1 MKTTALAAV
10 VLLAALSAP
19 TLAQPPAGWLNAAD
33 FNASG
38 SQFSTTATTAA
49 GSNQITVQ
57 EIGDLQVGQGVM
69 VSRCNVKYGGG
80 ALWGPRATYEKH
92 RALKDELEFRGYDG
106 AAGSWFVYIVDVP
119 QATPLKFR
127 WTDDFCRTWH
137 DGGPVDDQWHALSG
151 GTEIHFNTFDWQDGY
166 TVVFNARDQL
176 LSRIEKIEGKVLTL
190 KDAANRAATDAV
202 VRHSD
207 DAALQAGIE
216 AAIKQQRNLF
226 IPPGHYRLAKGVVV
240 RNGNGITIQGASA
253 EDVLLDISEG
263 NGTCVSLSGGTEVTL
278 RNLTMRGHMGFE
290 HADQAGYMNTLGGR
304 GLWGFYLKTSGA
316 TAISGTERV
325 LVENCHARRMSQEA
339 FVSGGASR
347 SAKPPR
353 TNTKQTT
360 YLRCSAVDCG
370 RNGFND
376 WNLGPENTSV
386 LYCRIVDVGGCS
398 WEGASRFMRFIG
410 NYVRNAGTIAMG
422 NLGTANR
429 DDSFATL
436 GAGQHLIADNVF
448 EGGGMYGGKRGS
460 CMIRTGHG
468 STQVIIR
475 NNLFINFNSPAIE
488 ASGRADETHYPSTNT
503 IISGNIIDLTCME
516 ERPVTRFG
524 INVSANETTVCHNQV
539 YVRGAADPTVTGI
552 RLQEPAVNLIVHD
565 NLIRNCGPGLA
576 TTRAQS
582 RVAAVVDDRTFTQP
596 SYSAVPAGRPPGH
609 DYHGWHVVWLEGSK
623 VVGQSVL
630 EGCDA
635 ETCRFT
641 LREPRPM
648 KAGDVFEVYPP
659 TGANWLVRAN
669 TITGCLT
676 PVVLDSYGSATCILA
691 GNTIT
696 RGEAT
701 GVKEALAVRGRF
713 DLLDNAFDGF
723 DEPDAVVLGLYLDRL
738 GQPPANLYR
747 KNTFSRC
754 GTVIAE
760 QQPGLWEAGL
770 ARGK

>member
-1 MKTTALAAV
+1 MKTTALA
-10 VLLAALSAP
+10 VLMLTILCAP
-19 TLAQPPAGWLNAAD
+19 AFAQPPEGWLNAAD
-33 FNASG
+33 FGASG
-38 SQFSTTATTAA
+38 SKFSTGATTVA
-49 GSNQITVQ
+49 GANQITVPDV
-57 EIGDLQVGQGVM
+57 GDFKVGQGVM
-69 VSRCNVKYGGG
+69 VSRCNVKYSGA
-80 ALWGPRATYEKH
+80 ALWGPRQTYESQ
-92 RALKDELEFRGYDG
+92 RALKGEMEFRGYDG
-106 AAGSWFVYIVDVP
+106 AGGSWFVYIIDVA
-119 QATPLKFR
+119 QGTPVKWR
-127 WTDDFCRTWH
+127 WSDDLTRTWH
-137 DGGPVDDQWHALSG
+137 DGGVVDDQWHAISG
-151 GTEIHFNTFDWQDGY
+151 GTEIKFNPFEWQDGY

-176 LSRIEKIEGKVLTL
+176 VSRIEKIEGKVLTL
-190 KDAANRAATDAV
+190 KDAANRSATDAV

-207 DAALQAGIE
+207 DAALQAGID
-216 AAIKQQRNLF
+216 AAIKQQKNLF

-240 RNGNGITIQGASA
+240 RYGKGITVQGASP

-278 RNLTMRGHMGFE
+278 RNLTMLGHMGLE

-316 TAISGTERV
+316 VGISGTERV

-347 SAKPPR
+347 IAKPPR

-360 YLRCSAVDCG
+360 YLRCSAIDCG

-429 DDSFATL
+429 DESFATL
-436 GAGQHLIADNVF
+436 GAGQHLVADNVF
-448 EGGGMYGGKRGS
+448 EAGNRYAGRRGGPMVVS
-460 CMIRTGHG
+460 SHG

-488 ASGRADETHYPSTNT
+488 VSGRADLTHYPSTNT
-503 IISGNIIDLTCME
+503 IVSGNIIDLTCVGE
-516 ERPVTRFG
+516 PPVTRYG
-524 INVSANETTVCHNQV
+524 IGASANDTIIADNQV
-539 YVRGAADPTVTGI
+539 YVRGALDPTVTGI
-552 RLQEPAVNLIVHD
+552 RIAEPAVNVNVHG
-565 NLIRNCGPGLA
+565 NVIRNCGQGLI

-582 RVAAVVDDRTFTQP
+582 RVDQVIDDRTFLTP
-596 SYSAVPAGRPPGH
+596 AYSAVPAGRPPGH
-609 DYHGWHVVWLEGSK
+609 DYRGWNVVWLDGGR
-623 VVGQSVL
+623 VVAQSVL

-635 ETCRFT
+635 ETCRFK
-641 LREPRPM
+641 LREPRAM
-648 KAGDVFEVYPP
+648 KPGDAFEVYPP
-659 TGANWLVRAN
+659 AGANWLIRAN
-669 TITGCLT
+669 TITGCRT
-676 PVVLDSYGSATCILA
+676 PVVLDSYGSVTSVFA

-701 GVKEALAVRGRF
+701 GVTEALAVRGRF

-723 DEPDAVVLGLYLDRL
+723 SEPKSVVLGLYLDRL

-747 KNTFSRC
+747 GNTFSQC
-754 GTVIAE
+754 GTLVAE
-760 QQPGLWEAGL
+760 QQPGLWQAGL
-770 ARGK
+770 DRGK